1 MKLENEEDKLKGK
14 KIHKKEWIFMHIIR
28 TCWGLVIVF
37 TLWLI
42 FGRNDIFAIMSL
54 QVHEHDA
61 FHHLFDVSVTFL
73 NLILWFF
80 NVNVFHVF

>member
-1 MKLENEEDKLKGK
+1 
-14 KIHKKEWIFMHIIR
+14 
-28 TCWGLVIVF
+28 
-37 TLWLI
+37 
-42 FGRNDIFAIMSL
+42 MSL

-80 NVNVFHVF
+80 NVNVCHVFYCLYLWVFGGSFDAVINGITL